1 MYRNSFKIKDTSK
14 LKGTKKRN
22 WELMLSGIES
32 NDNLVNTL
40 LLNTEKAEKK
50 LKHLPMQ
57 ITFESIL
64 LS

>member
-1 MYRNSFKIKDTSK
+1 
-14 LKGTKKRN
+14 
-22 WELMLSGIES
+22 MLSGIES